1 MMALILGMY
10 VSHELLHMI
19 NMTILAKGSSSGYF
33 VVCVEQ
39 KYSGG
44 VVTAPGRSCCV
55 TSLLF
60 LEGLN

>member
-1 MMALILGMY
+1 MMALLLGMY
-10 VSHELLHMI
+10 VSHEPLHMNSMKI
-19 NMTILAKGSSSGYF
+19 MEKRSSSGYF

-60 LEGLN
+60 LECLN